1 MMQRPSLRL
10 FPRPSLPLSPRLFLR
25 PFLRP
30 ALAALLGAAV
40 LAGCAAPRPIDYA
53 AERPAFDLKTY
64 FNGDVVAHGIF
75 TDRAGKIVKRFTVLM
90 RCSWNGDEGV
100 LDENFS
106 YSDGSRQRRVWRITQ
121 LADAQGVRRYV
132 GLADDIVGQAE
143 GRAAGNALQ
152 WRYTLRLPV
161 EGREIEVQF
170 DDWMVL
176 VDEQVLLN
184 KAVMSKFG
192 VRLGEVTLSFRKP

>member
-1 MMQRPSLRL
+1 MMHRPSSV
-10 FPRPSLPLSPRLFLR
+10 P
-25 PFLRP
+25 PFLHPLRKP
-30 ALAALLGAAV
+30 VLAALVGVAL
-40 LAGCAAPRPIDYA
+40 LAGCATPRPIDYA
-53 AERPAFDLKTY
+53 AERPVFDLQTY

-106 YSDGSRQRRVWRITQ
+106 YSDGSQQRRVWRITR
-121 LADAQGVRRYV
+121 LADADGVRRYV
-132 GLADDIVGQAE
+132 GRADDIVGQAD
-143 GRAAGNALQ
+143 GRAAGNSLQ
-152 WRYTLRLPV
+152 WRYTLRLPI